1 MKDFKGKVAVIT
13 GGAAGLGKAMAERFA
28 KEGVKLVLADI
39 EKPVLDKTVA
49 EFKARGVD
57 CIGVHGDVSKE
68 ATIQRLLDETLKAYG
83 KVNILCNNAGVASGG
98 KTWERSVKDWEWVLG
113 VNLWSVI
120 HGIHLFVPQ
129 MLKQGDECHIVNTAS
144 MAGLTSN
151 PFMATYNV
159 TKHGVVTLSETLFQE
174 LKLMQSKVKVSVL
187 CPAWVKTNI
196 HESVRNRPA
205 ELTDAGAEQRL
216 DPMAQML
223 EAQVRQ
229 LIAGGLDPSVIGEAV
244 FDAVKNET
252 FYILTH
258 EDTIPAVQRRCDEI
272 IHRKD
277 PTSVMEQAY

>member
-1 MKDFKGKVAVIT
+1 MKDFKDKVAVIT

-28 KEGVKLVLADI
+28 REGVKLVLVDI
-39 EKPVLDKTVA
+39 EKPVLDATVK
-49 EFKARGVD
+49 EFQSKGVE
-57 CIGVHGDVSKE
+57 CIGVAGDVSKE
-68 ATIQRLLDETLKAYG
+68 ETVQRMLDEALKAFG

-98 KTWERSVKDWEWVLG
+98 KTWERSTKDWEWVLG

-120 HGIHLFVPQ
+120 HGIRLFVPQ

-174 LKLMQSKVKVSVL
+174 LKLLQSKVGVSVL

-196 HESVRNRPA
+196 HESDRNRPA
-205 ELTDAGAEQRL
+205 ELTDAEAEDQI
-216 DPMAQML
+216 DPMGQML

-229 LIAGGLDPSVIGEAV
+229 LIASGLEPSVIGDAV
-244 FDAVKNET
+244 FGAVKDET

-258 EDTIPAVQRRCDEI
+258 EDTIDAVRRRMDEI
-272 IHRKD
+272 INRKD
-277 PTSVMEQAY
+277 PTSMMEQA

>member
-28 KEGVKLVLADI
+28 AEGVKLVLADI
-39 EKPVLDKTVA
+39 EQKVLDKTVA
-49 EFKARGVD
+49 EFKAKGVD
-57 CIGVHGDVSKE
+57 CIGVVGDVSKE
-68 ATIQRLLDETLKAYG
+68 ETIKKLLDATLKAYG

-98 KTWERSVKDWEWVLG
+98 VTWERSVKDWEWVLG

-159 TKHGVVTLSETLFQE
+159 TKHGVVTLSETVFQE
-174 LKLMQSKVKVSVL
+174 LKLMKANVGVSVL

-196 HESVRNRPA
+196 HESERNRPA
-205 ELTDAGAEQRL
+205 ELTEAAAPAKP
-216 DPMAQML
+216 DPMRAML
-223 EAQVRQ
+223 EQQVKA
-229 LIAGGLDPSVIGEAV
+229 LIAGGLEPSVIGEAV
-244 FDAVKNET
+244 FNAVKNQT

-258 EDTIPAVQRRCDEI
+258 EDTIPAIQRRCDEI
-272 IHRKD
+272 INRKD
-277 PTSVMEQAY
+277 PSSLMEQA